1 MRTTALLAQASSGEE
16 ATPLDNIKTFV
27 DIVGTSVTAVAL
39 IIGGVWAY
47 FKFVKGRT
55 YRPRLEVG
63 LFGQWRSVDDK
74 DLVQARITVKNIG
87 ASVVTLLQ
95 EGTGLRVSVLAPD
108 QPKAPT
114 SAIWERLKVFE
125 ILTDHNWIEP
135 GETVSDDLML
145 DLGVSDPMLTLFE
158 ARLVWRWSRPDGNIV
173 VFARQ
178 IIPVDSTVDGLEKG
192 HAGDGQGKETAHER
206 AGASWTG
213 TRERERDSGVAGV
226 ETGQRRGAAEE

>member
-16 ATPLDNIKTFV
+16 TTPLDNIKTFV
-27 DIVGTSVTAVAL
+27 DILGTSVTAVAL

-74 DLVQARITVKNIG
+74 HLVQARITVKNIG

-95 EGTGLRVSVLAPD
+95 EGTGLRVSVLALD

-114 SAIWERLKVFE
+114 PAIWERLKVFE
-125 ILTDHNWIEP
+125 VLTDHKWIEP
-135 GETVSDDLML
+135 GETVSDDLLL

-158 ARLVWRWSRPDGNIV
+158 ARLG
-173 VFARQ
+173 
-178 IIPVDSTVDGLEKG
+178 PV
-192 HAGDGQGKETAHER
+192 
-206 AGASWTG
+206 
-213 TRERERDSGVAGV
+213 
-226 ETGQRRGAAEE
+226 